1 MTFDT
6 ATFDTAPPT
15 DLSIATDVDKTAPVP
30 FEQYLDNSLHIV
42 CTQVVTAGIN
52 DSVMSLSAQMIEQN
66 TACLII
72 MDELIPPE
80 HSASIALGTLQS
92 LNPVGL
98 ITERALLQCQ
108 ALGKAL
114 PCLSARDIM
123 QPLDLCIFPPKT
135 PLYLAYK
142 SMVKRGFQYGVLK
155 SRGELVGLISQT
167 SLLKAFDPITMQ
179 AILEKTREKLD
190 VVEEQ
195 LASVEEQLQQE
206 QLAHQQTQ
214 LDFSAAKVDLNQQ
227 QCDRTA
233 ELAEMNIQL
242 KKDLRKRKRVE
253 DALKQTLKSLQS
265 AQIQVIQNERM
276 SGLGHFVA
284 GVAHEINN
292 PVNFI
297 HGNLTPA
304 RQYADDLLALVG
316 HYQKINST
324 LTNAIQID
332 SEELEELEELEDLD
346 IEFLSKDFPRLLD
359 SMRSGTERI
368 REIVKSLRNFSRLDE
383 AETKPVDIHEGI
395 ENTLL
400 LLSNRLKAQSGETAI
415 RVLKTYSQLPTV
427 ECFVSQLNQV
437 FWHLLSN
444 AIDAVRSRNA
454 QETSGIYESDNI
466 ATIQIR
472 TEVSDENWIAIY
484 IADNGPGIPQNVR
497 NKIFDPFYTTKP
509 VGKGTGLGLS
519 ISHQIVVEKHHG
531 ELQCHSTTD
540 QGTEFVIKLPCRP
553 SKTACAKPTLA
564 ILQTE

>member
-15 DLSIATDVDKTAPVP
+15 DLSIAAIDVDETAPVP

-42 CTQVVTAGIN
+42 CSQVVIAGIN
-52 DSVMSLSAQMIEQN
+52 DSVLLLSAQMIEQN
-66 TACLII
+66 AACLVIT
-72 MDELIPPE
+72 DELIPPE

-98 ITERALLQCQ
+98 VTERALLRCQ

-114 PCLSARDIM
+114 PSLSARDIM

-179 AILEKTREKLD
+179 AALEKTREKLD
-190 VVEEQ
+190 AVEEQ
-195 LASVEEQLQQE
+195 LAKIQEQLQHE

-214 LDFSAAKVDLNQQ
+214 LDFSAAKVDLTQQ
-227 QCDRTA
+227 ECDRTA

-324 LTNAIQID
+324 LTSAIQIE
-332 SEELEELEELEDLD
+332 SEELEEID
-346 IEFLSKDFPRLLD
+346 IEFLSEDFPRLLD

-400 LLSNRLKAQSGETAI
+400 LLSNRLKAQPGETAI
-415 RVLKTYSQLPTV
+415 RVLKTCSQLPTV

-444 AIDAVRSRNA
+444 AIDAVRSHDA

-519 ISHQIVVEKHHG
+519 ISHQIIVEKHHG

-540 QGTEFVIKLPCRP
+540 QGTEFVIKLPYRARNI
-553 SKTACAKPTLA
+553 ACAKPTVA